1 MRTDRVIKCFHINK
15 DLGLSSLA
23 GRVLLEMNQFA
34 LQAAEKILS
43 DIIVVR
49 ITFAGHALP
58 DTVSLQTFPIGF
70 GGILDATVK

>member
-1 MRTDRVIKCFHINK
+1 M
-15 DLGLSSLA
+15 
-23 GRVLLEMNQFA
+23 LEMNQFA

-43 DIIVVR
+43 DSIVVR